1 MKELSSSGSWFA
13 DAMRGSAAGLGG
25 THLKV
30 HDLLRAL
37 PLQAVRNNLVAG
49 LGHASSRGRPL
60 WNHQAETLAA
70 FAAHLADPARD
81 PRALAVIPTAGGKT
95 EIIVRLV
102 EATGLD
108 AGGARLAVPTIV
120 LEPSRHLI
128 RQTVETFRERFPALQ
143 VSGLLAP
150 DDRPRGVTVMSYEL
164 FVNMLRD
171 GRLLPGDVG
180 AVVMDEAHRGL
191 SDLRQD
197 LIRRFLDH
205 AVVTAFSATPAF
217 DANKTVHAL
226 LGAENEVIKIADERL
241 RREGIISPVA
251 NYVLRVDVVG
261 ALPDDPALRRAILRK
276 AGHEALIGFLATYEE
291 PATGLRLRDK
301 AFFGYANGI
310 RQAEGLAAAMTAAGM
325 PARGVKGSEGLEAL
339 KANLLDLRDGHLRA
353 LVNDKV
359 LLEGVNLPQARGVV
373 AFDATSSLVKHVQR
387 CGRARRL
394 DPALDRFDPRQMSSV
409 VEAMV
414 CIDGMP
420 LDTQRI
426 YAEAIGDLSVARVY
440 DTPRRDAAA
449 LAREIVRDRPA
460 EAAGEEDRDDASEM
474 DEAIGRL
481 EDDRW
486 SGAKVAGPRA
496 PVDAERWADAFSV
509 MGSLDGIHYLLAERE
524 GPRRLEGM
532 LHRVQ
537 VARAIGI
544 RTDDPHLKDL
554 FGELEEAARAGL
566 TPEVAG
572 VAVHAGFHR
581 FERQR
586 AFYVHVDDVPRVGV
600 EVFRRSGRTL
610 AAGTMP
616 DNFGAE
622 RRAGWLTRTEAA
634 FACNLNPYHPAFTA
648 VWDAALAGTL
658 GAFEGGPLIR
668 LLRDGGKPKLH
679 VHERGLEV
687 FRRHL
692 GVQGPTLPAKRADQ
706 ASVWEVMRA
715 LGVSKRLT
723 RFREQWDRMVEDC
736 MRDGQ
741 VVRDGRRVGFGFV
754 RGANGSPVPALDRAE
769 IAWFAQLIG
778 VAGLIEPSEEWL
790 TINEAGRAISTSP
803 YATPALKDLWMEI
816 RRSYEETGVGRA
828 AGREW
833 RGAMAKGTE
842 VGAFRLHRSE
852 MDALAAAIG
861 RGRDRLMTDE
871 WLSAKKVA
879 ALLNQNPDR
888 GRFREVWDGLLECLE
903 AGEPPVLDG
912 VALRMEARLLCG
924 KPVPCLHVSEVD
936 ALGRMTGGRRSAGPK
951 GDAWQGM
958 ADAAGHFGKHPTDPT
973 FRRSWQALVV
983 AAEDGPVL
991 DGARAVRFEYRT
1003 ATKAVWCLNR
1013 DELEWFGKRTWPK
1026 RRPPVPRP
1034 YVPLADLRAGEAVEG
1049 ALDAFDLVAEEVDGL
1064 LADASPMSLLGR
1076 EGLRFERL
1084 PEGGLA
1090 VHPDDVAGFLDSVR
1104 ELSETASSP

>member
-1 MKELSSSGSWFA
+1 
-13 DAMRGSAAGLGG
+13 MRGSAASLGS

-30 HDLLRAL
+30 HDLLRSL
-37 PLQAVRNNLVAG
+37 PLQAVRNNLTAG
-49 LGHASSRGRPL
+49 LRHAGIRGRPL
-60 WNHQAETLAA
+60 WDHQAETLAA

-95 EIIVRLV
+95 EIFVRLV

-143 VSGLLAP
+143 VSGLLTP

-191 SDLRQD
+191 SDLRQN

-226 LGAENEVIKIADERL
+226 LGPGNEVIKVADERL

-251 NYVLRVDVVG
+251 NYVLRVDVAG

-276 AGHEALIGFLATYEE
+276 AGHDALVGFLATYEE

-301 AFFGYANGI
+301 TYFGYANGI

-325 PARGVKGSEGLEAL
+325 PARGIKGSDGLEAL
-339 KANLLDLRDGHLRA
+339 KAGLVDLRDGRLRA

-359 LLEGVNLPQARGVV
+359 LAEGVNLPQARGVV

-414 CIDGMP
+414 CIDGLP

-449 LAREIVRDRPA
+449 LAREVARDGTP
-460 EAAGEEDRDDASEM
+460 EGFGEEDREEASEM

-481 EDDRW
+481 EDTRRG
-486 SGAKVAGPRA
+486 GAGAAGPRA

-509 MGSLDGIHYLLAERE
+509 MGSLAGIHYLLAKR
-524 GPRRLEGM
+524 GGSPRQDGM

-544 RTDDPHLKDL
+544 RGDDPHLRDL
-554 FGELEEAARAGL
+554 FGEMEEAVRSGRTA
-566 TPEVAG
+566 EVGG
-572 VAVHAGFHR
+572 VPVNAAYQR
-581 FERQR
+581 FERGR
-586 AFYVHVDDVPRVGV
+586 AFYVHVDDVPRIGV
-600 EVFRRSGRTL
+600 EVFGRSGRTL
-610 AAGTMP
+610 PAGTTP
-616 DNFGAE
+616 DNFAAE
-622 RRAGWLTRTEAA
+622 RPAGWLTRTEAA
-634 FACNLNPYHPAFTA
+634 FACNLNPYHPAFAA
-648 VWDAALAGTL
+648 VWDEALAGTL
-658 GAFEGGPLIR
+658 GEFEGGPLVR

-679 VHERGLEV
+679 VHERGLEA

-706 ASVWEVMRA
+706 ASLWETLRA
-715 LGVSKRLT
+715 LGVSRRLT
-723 RFREQWDRMVEDC
+723 RVREQWDRLVEEC
-736 MRDGQ
+736 AREGQ

-754 RGANGSPVPALDRAE
+754 RGANGNPVPALDKSE
-769 IAWFAQLIG
+769 IEWFAQLTG

-803 YATPALKDLWMEI
+803 YATPAFKELWLEI

-833 RGAMAKGTE
+833 RGALAKGTE

-852 MDALAAAIG
+852 MDALAAALG

-888 GRFREVWDGLLECLE
+888 GRFREVWDALLARLE
-903 AGEPPVLDG
+903 AGEPIEWGGRP
-912 VALRMEARLLCG
+912 LRMEARLLGG
-924 KPVPCLHVSEVD
+924 KPIPCLHVSEVD
-936 ALGRMTGGRRSAGPK
+936 ALGRLTGGRRSAGPK
-951 GDAWQGM
+951 GEQWLGM
-958 ADAAGHFGKHPTDPT
+958 ADAAAHFGKHPTDPT
-973 FRRSWQALVV
+973 FRRSWQALVA
-983 AAEDGPVL
+983 AAEEGPVL
-991 DGARAVRFEYRT
+991 DGTRPVRVEYRT
-1003 ATKAVWCLNR
+1003 ATKAVWCLHR
-1013 DELEWFGKRTWPK
+1013 DELVWFGRRTWPK
-1026 RRPPVPRP
+1026 RRAPVPEP
-1034 YVPLADLRAGEAVEG
+1034 YVPLARLRADEAVEG
-1049 ALDAFDLVAEEVDGL
+1049 ARDAFDLVAEEVDGL
-1064 LADASPMSLLGR
+1064 LADVSPVSLLGR
-1076 EGLRFERL
+1076 DGLRFERL

-1090 VHPDDVAGFLDSVR
+1090 VHPDDVAGFLDAVR
-1104 ELSETASSP
+1104 EISGAVPSR

>member
-49 LGHASSRGRPL
+49 LGHAGSRGRPL

-276 AGHEALIGFLATYEE
+276 AGHEALVGFLATYEE

-572 VAVHAGFHR
+572 VAVRAGFHR

-610 AAGTMP
+610 AAGTTP

-622 RRAGWLTRTEAA
+622 RQAGWLTRTEAA
-634 FACNLNPYHPAFTA
+634 FASNLNPYHPAFTA

-769 IAWFAQLIG
+769 IAWFAQLTG

-958 ADAAGHFGKHPTDPT
+958 ADAAGHLGKHPTDPT

-1003 ATKAVWCLNR
+1003 ATKAVWCLHR

-1064 LADASPMSLLGR
+1064 LADASPLSLLGR

-1104 ELSETASSP
+1104 ELSETAPSP